1 MSRTILWDVD
11 LTFCWNSSI
20 LYPTYVEYYGR
31 EKPCQDPVDADE
43 YAQNLFLER
52 LIPKEKAI
60 LLLSL
65 LMSMK

>member
-52 LIPKEKAI
+52 LIPKEKTI
-60 LLLSL
+60 PLLFLS
-65 LMSMK
+65 MSMK